1 MEITNLIEMAQI
13 AETAERYED
22 MSQFVS
28 KAFAKRREQ
37 ARHLTINER
46 ERGLF
51 SVAYKSVISAKR
63 NSLRLLFSINAKP
76 TLGERVN
83 ISDEVAKLR
92 LTIEQELRSVC
103 MEAISICD
111 QVLEN
116 PELLSDHVVYYLK
129 MKGDYYRYLA
139 EFASEEEREEITEKA
154 EQSYQEAVDQSTV
167 ANVGV
172 ASPIFLGLILNFSVF
187 YYEIM
192 GNTKKV
198 DSYFRVNSV

>member
-1 MEITNLIEMAQI
+1 MAEI
-13 AETAERYED
+13 AEAAERYED
-22 MSQFVS
+22 MSEFVS
-28 KAFAKRREQ
+28 KALSIRRQQ
-37 ARHLTINER
+37 ARHLTLNEK

-51 SVAYKSVISAKR
+51 SVAYKTVISAKR
-63 NSLRLLFSINAKP
+63 NSLRLLISISSKSSVP
-76 TLGERVN
+76 EKSGL
-83 ISDEVAKLR
+83 SDEMSKLMSA
-92 LTIEQELRSVC
+92 IEEELGKTC
-103 MEAISICD
+103 EEAIAICD

-139 EFASEEEREEITEKA
+139 EFAADKEKEEITERA
-154 EQSYQEAVDQSTV
+154 EESYQEAVDQAT
-167 ANVGV
+167 ATNVGV

-198 DSYFRVNSV
+198 YTISR

>member
-1 MEITNLIEMAQI
+1 
-13 AETAERYED
+13 
-22 MSQFVS
+22 
-28 KAFAKRREQ
+28 
-37 ARHLTINER
+37 
-46 ERGLF
+46 
-51 SVAYKSVISAKR
+51 
-63 NSLRLLFSINAKP
+63 
-76 TLGERVN
+76 
-83 ISDEVAKLR
+83 
-92 LTIEQELRSVC
+92 

-154 EQSYQEAVDQSTV
+154 EQSYQEAVDQATV
-167 ANVGV
+167 ANVGI

-198 DSYFRVNSV
+198 HSCFKVNSV

>member
-1 MEITNLIEMAQI
+1 MEITNLIEMAQV
-13 AETAERYED
+13 AEAAERYED

-37 ARHLTINER
+37 ARHLTINDK

-51 SVAYKSVISAKR
+51 SVAYKTIISAKR
-63 NSLRLLFSINAKP
+63 NSLRLLISISNKSSTVA
-76 TLGERVN
+76 TTDLSE
-83 ISDEVAKLR
+83 EVS
-92 LTIEQELRSVC
+92 ELRSTIEKELRAVC

-129 MKGDYYRYLA
+129 MKGDYFRYLA
-139 EFASEEEREEITEKA
+139 EFASDAEREEITEKA
-154 EQSYQEAVDQSTV
+154 EQSYQEAVDQATV
-167 ANVGV
+167 TNVGV

-198 DSYFRVNSV
+198 RSESCRNRI